1 MISENILRV
10 KLEATS
16 DGQFKATMGDA
27 AQGVSNLDEAQRS
40 VVDSTNAATA
50 ASRENASATAALG
63 ESNDEAAARIKAMV
77 RASLERQQAE
87 LSSIAA
93 TQRSTATNAG
103 AAAGYERVV
112 AAQTRAMHGATDLV
126 RAEQQAAAAAAN
138 TAGLEKQRAELGR
151 LLGQIDPTIAALE
164 KLDAQQAKL
173 DAFRAKGVLGADD
186 YKMFSAAI
194 DQSRERIA
202 AAGNAMHGFSVN
214 NANARREL
222 GYITK
227 DLATGQF
234 GRLSQSILTLGAN
247 TGVMGLAFSAAG
259 LLIGG
264 AVAVLGSFA
273 VAAAKG
279 YFETEQLRVS
289 LIATGGAAGATV
301 GQVNDM
307 AEAVGAA
314 TGKYSD
320 ARKAIEQLV
329 GSGKSFGTSL
339 DVLAQQAVDMST
351 VTGES
356 IDKSVAKI
364 IEIGD
369 KPSEAIA
376 KLNEQYHFLTAAQYA
391 QIAALEAEGHT
402 REAARIANQLDAA
415 AMKERAQDV
424 QDNAGWM
431 IRAGHAVAEAWNGA
445 WDSMKGLGRTQSIT
459 DQIKEVQAAIDKL
472 TTPHLDR
479 AGNLV
484 QAQGGEQLAALRK
497 QLAALQLQGIT
508 DQFASQQTSNDAAL
522 NAEAIAAQRRLSA
535 GTPADVVLKNTL
547 DKLRM
552 DRASALYGVVDP
564 QQRALIEAQ
573 FDNQV
578 KAANNTYQASLK
590 KLAGPQGPKS
600 KEPAAYN
607 TFSSQVDAL
616 DRKSIQA
623 DTSALTQ
630 YQQGI
635 AQLAAQMETYL
646 QKGGDATKAA
656 ELFNRGQQALQRTLD
671 DNRKRELAGQKE
683 YADALDRTNAALQ
696 DSVDNQVAR
705 IGMGAQEYQRTQQIT
720 KAYRDEAEQL
730 QKLALQRQAGA
741 AGQQG
746 GLSQE
751 AYDADVKALQDAT
764 DRKVEIIRDG
774 FRRMD
779 DAQGDWINGARA
791 AWQDY
796 AAQAKDKAG
805 QAQRGIT
812 TLYSDAEDAAAD
824 WLAGGKLTFKS
835 FEKDFENMLAHMVAK
850 ALIAQAT
857 TALLDL
863 FAPGAGAAASGGYGY
878 FGGGY
883 NSVTREGGF
892 NLATAG
898 TRGHADGGPIRGPG
912 TGTSDSVLIRASNG
926 EYMQT
931 ADAVNYYGERFMDDV
946 RAKRLPR
953 YAAGGPIGGSSGGA
967 AGGTDAGGVV
977 VNIYGA
983 DNGARTE
990 QRDGADGRK
999 YLDIFINAAA
1009 QDVARGG
1016 RLGQAIH
1023 AATGTRRPARSYAA
1037 AGG

>member
-93 TQRSTATNAG
+93 TQRSTATNAA

-173 DAFRAKGVLGADD
+173 DAFRAKSVLGADD

-234 GRLSQSILTLGAN
+234 GRLIQSVLTLGAN

-264 AVAVLGSFA
+264 AVASLGSFA

-376 KLNEQYHFLTAAQYA
+376 KLNEQYHFLTSAQYA

-424 QDNAGWM
+424 QDNANWM
-431 IRAGHAVAEAWNGA
+431 IRAGHAVAEEWNKA
-445 WDSMKGLGRTQSIT
+445 WDAMKGLGRTQSIT

-616 DRKSIQA
+616 DRKNIQA

-630 YQQGI
+630 YEQGI
-635 AQLAAQMETYL
+635 AQLAAQMDVYL

-656 ELFNRGQQALQRTLD
+656 AEFNRGQQALQRTLED
-671 DNRKRELAGQKE
+671 SHAKEVEGQKA
-683 YADALDRTNAALQ
+683 YADALAHSNEVLQ
-696 DSVDNQVAR
+696 QQLDNQIAS
-705 IGMGAQEYQRTQQIT
+705 IGMGDQEYARAMKIT
-720 KAYRDEAEQL
+720 KAKQAEAEAEER
-730 QKLALQRQAGA
+730 LALQREKGIR
-741 AGQQG
+741 GESG
-746 GLSQE
+746 GLSKESYE
-751 AYDADVKALQDAT
+751 AAVQAQRNALDQQVAQYNDS
-764 DRKVEIIRDG
+764 

-779 DAQGDWINGARA
+779 ETQGDWMLGARA
-791 AWQDY
+791 AWKNY
-796 AAQAKDKAG
+796 AAEAADVADQAK
-805 QAQRGIT
+805 RGFA
-812 TLYSDAEDAAAD
+812 TLFSDAEDSMAD
-824 WLAGGKLTFKS
+824 WLAGGKLSFKT

-857 TALLDL
+857 TALLNL
-863 FAPGAGAAASGGYGY
+863 FAPGPSYDSSSFGY

-883 NSVTREGGF
+883 NSVTGEGGF

-898 TRGHADGGPIRGPG
+898 TGGHAEGGPIRGPG

-953 YAAGGPIGGSSGGA
+953 YATGGPIGGSSGA